1 MNIPNFITV
10 IRILLVPL
18 LVIFLIEGKNQ
29 YALLTFI
36 AAGVSDGLDGFL
48 ARILKQ
54 KTALGA
60 FVDPI
65 ADKLLLT
72 ASYITMAILGLL
84 PEWLTVLVVS
94 RDVIILLGI
103 GILMLN
109 SRQVSI
115 RPTIDSKMTTLIQ
128 LATIC
133 YFLAHE
139 YFVEFVGLEL
149 SPVLIYSTA
158 FFTLLSGAHYI
169 IIGFK
174 ILGRPDEEM
183 KKNSKK

>member
-1 MNIPNFITV
+1 MNIPNFITM

-18 LVIFLIEGKNQ
+18 LVIFLIEDKNL
-29 YALLTFI
+29 YAFLTFV

-72 ASYITMAILGLL
+72 ASYITMAILKLL
-84 PEWLTVLVVS
+84 PEWLAVLVVS
-94 RDVIILLGI
+94 RDFIILLGI
-103 GILMLN
+103 GILMVN
-109 SRQVSI
+109 NRQFSI
-115 RPTIDSKMTTLIQ
+115 KPTIDSKMTTFIQ

-133 YFLAHE
+133 YFLAHD
-139 YFVEFVGLEL
+139 YLIRIVGIDFSTSL
-149 SPVLIYSTA
+149 VYSTA
-158 FFTLLSGAHYI
+158 FLTLLSGGHYI
-169 IIGFK
+169 VIGFR
-174 ILGRPDEEM
+174 ILGRPDEEVE
-183 KKNSKK
+183 KASRE